1 MTARLVGA
9 EFFAGM
15 ARAYADAEK
24 PNSPLMFDYGDGFAA
39 FIAGFAPASGLAYL
53 ADVARI
59 EAALTRAYNAEDAAA
74 MTLAQLADIALEAL
88 GGTRLARASVGGAC
102 AIGISGRFDL
112 GRAPGGQG

>member
-1 MTARLVGA
+1 MATA
-9 EFFAGM
+9 
-15 ARAYADAEK
+15 
-24 PNSPLMFDYGDGFAA
+24 FAA

-74 MTLAQLADIALEAL
+74 MTVAQLADIALEAL
-88 GGTRLARASVGGAC
+88 GGNPAGAPSVGGAC

-112 GRAPGGQG
+112 GGARGGQG